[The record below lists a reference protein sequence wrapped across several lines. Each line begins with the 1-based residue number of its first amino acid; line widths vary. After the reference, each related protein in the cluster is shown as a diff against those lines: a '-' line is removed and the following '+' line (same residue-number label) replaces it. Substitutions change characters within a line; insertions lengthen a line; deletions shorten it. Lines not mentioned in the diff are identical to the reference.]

1 MSAET
6 SALQLSSVSESRWI
20 SHHSRHQQ
28 SRHHRNKPRPS
39 CTPVTS
45 SQLLHLQW
53 RDIKASS
60 STTTDPLYTGCW
72 LSDCTE
78 GETDPVAGADASID
92 TDSAGVRYDTMK
104 CDTLSADTQRIIVTP
119 TAIMYHT
126 DTHVNRVRQQH
137 RLWSSIH
144 DPTPQA
150 QYQPMTQVL
159 RPLSHLSVC
168 WSATHQWDINHTV
181 HQTDTQQHLSSSL
194 LVPVIIKFLTIY
206 VYLYTSQSSV
216 RLCSHLFTRRLWVS
230 RWWQAP
236 VDWRTGAAVC
246 LSDGWC
252 D

>member
-104 CDTLSADTQRIIVTP
+104 RDTLSADTQRVIVTP

-144 DPTPQA
+144 DPTPQT
-150 QYQPMTQVL
+150 QYQPMTQCSDHSVIY
-159 RPLSHLSVC
+159 LSVGRQPT
-168 WSATHQWDINHTV
+168 SETLITPSIRQTHSSTCPPV
-181 HQTDTQQHLSSSL
+181 YRCLSSSS
-194 LVPVIIKFLTIY
+194 F
-206 VYLYTSQSSV
+206 SQSTCIYIQV
-216 RLCSHLFTRRLWVS
+216 NHLSGYVHIYLH
-230 RWWQAP
+230 
-236 VDWRTGAAVC
+236 VDC
-246 LSDGWC
+246 E
-252 D
+252 